1 MFQSAKEKT
10 KIFDPF
16 RVARLIYQ
24 LELTIVCKFKDRTAS
39 TVRVLLLCHMFSQ
52 TNNCYASRLVSKQ
65 SKCPGY
71 VSQRRN
77 IRVERID
84 LNQCG
89 AERVKCGADQLR
101 IMRGGST
108 GILTDSSYGDANN
121 KERLTVKHPTDGWST
136 SLEKMPMFTRAE
148 MNEHI
153 ARAGKSISD
162 IQNHSVPTSLRKAKT
177 FLEDE
182 CLREINAASDDC
194 CFYFQAKCCHS
205 FRKND
210 CPH

>member
-1 MFQSAKEKT
+1 MSGICFSKT
-10 KIFDPF
+10 EYP
-16 RVARLIYQ
+16 R
-24 LELTIVCKFKDRTAS
+24 
-39 TVRVLLLCHMFSQ
+39 
-52 TNNCYASRLVSKQ
+52 
-65 SKCPGY
+65 
-71 VSQRRN
+71 
-77 IRVERID
+77 
-84 LNQCG
+84 
-89 AERVKCGADQLR
+89 GADRLKSVRGGTSQ
-101 IMRGGST
+101 MWGGPTQDYAGGST

-136 SLEKMPMFTRAE
+136 SLEKMPKFTRAE

-153 ARAGKSISD
+153 ARTGKSISD

-182 CLREINAASDDC
+182 CLMEINAASDDC

-210 CPH
+210 WPH